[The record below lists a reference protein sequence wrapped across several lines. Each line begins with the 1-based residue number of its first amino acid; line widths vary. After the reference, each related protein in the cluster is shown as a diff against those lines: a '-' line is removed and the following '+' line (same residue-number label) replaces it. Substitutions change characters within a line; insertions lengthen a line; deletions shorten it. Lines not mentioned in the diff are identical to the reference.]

1 MGQIVG
7 LNAKCKRANLNALGS
22 IPTPANGEIILVS
35 SDNSMTADGQGDF
48 DCYIKGNG
56 TTAASLLPLQSINKS
71 KILKKIP
78 VTWEDNYYV
87 DSSNALVSST
97 GYRAAQNIP
106 VGDYDR
112 IYANVVVQ
120 SSPKIVLLNSEMG
133 IITTLSNVTLPT
145 IDIKN
150 KYPNTAYISFSNNYI
165 YSGDL
170 YGITLP
176 DEEVWNAL
184 SEYIAI
190 GDRQENYIRTISSKL
205 YIEPEFKKGAYI
217 RGTNNTLV
225 TDSYSQYSDY
235 IAIPTQATKV
245 LYSGKA
251 YGSVAGVVFFDKYKN
266 KISHWTSATNAEVQ
280 QYSVDIPS
288 TAFFCRVS
296 SSTSL
301 LKIDFDEKPS
311 FAIENFKLEKF
322 QKIDVSW
329 TNGAYINASNVVTSQ
344 SKCFYIHNY
353 DISAHA
359 GMRLVAYANP
369 SLSSARN
376 LILDENENILLS
388 TSSIL
393 DVNLS
398 DYPTAKYISLTN
410 NLGNY
415 SGEIFVETA
424 SDETVQNIVSD
435 YYAAFGENAE
445 YIKEIANNFYI
456 APKAEYHGA
465 YLNANNYP
473 ETYSSAV
480 YSVYYLLPP
489 KATKVY
495 YTGVSYGSARG
506 VLFFDKHK
514 TLISAIAVGTNST
527 PVSNVEVTIPS
538 GSVFYRISSMSAAC
552 NLTFDAP
559 TTPVGGNGGGTQD
572 LSNYLYGKK
581 YVAIGDSFTDTIGSE
596 TIEEGPLAG
605 MSKVYPYII
614 ANRNN
619 MQVLNQGASGT
630 VLNNYL
636 ADARYNAI
644 PEDVDYITIWY
655 GINDGN
661 YNIEVGT
668 ASDQPDS
675 VTSATSTTTC
685 GGFNYFFKWLLT
697 NRPYAKIGCIITDYS
712 TEARRHG
719 IIDCCKK
726 WGIAY
731 LDLMGNPNIP
741 MFPAGRDSNISVAS
755 EAITLR
761 ANAFNVN
768 GTTNIHPSNK
778 MHEWQSSIIE
788 NFMRS
793 L

>member
-1 MGQIVG
+1 
-7 LNAKCKRANLNALGS
+7 
-22 IPTPANGEIILVS
+22 
-35 SDNSMTADGQGDF
+35 
-48 DCYIKGNG
+48 
-56 TTAASLLPLQSINKS
+56 LPLKHIEKS
-71 KILKKIP
+71 KTLTKID
-78 VTWEDNYYV
+78 VEWEDNYFV
-87 DSSNALVSST
+87 NSSNALVSSA
-97 GYRAAQNIP
+97 GWRAAINIP
-106 VGDYDR
+106 VTGYDY
-112 IYANVVVQ
+112 IITNVAVTN
-120 SSPKIVLLNSEMG
+120 SPKIVILDSEMN
-133 IITTLSNVTLPT
+133 IITTLSNVTLPV

-150 KYPNTAYISFSNNYI
+150 KYPNTAYISLSNQYI
-165 YSGDL
+165 YSGCV
-170 YGITLP
+170 YGITFT
-176 DEEVWNAL
+176 DEGLQDAL

-190 GDRQENYIRTISSKL
+190 GDRQENYIRTLINEL
-205 YIEPEFKKGAYI
+205 FIEPAIKKGAFI
-217 RGTNNTLV
+217 MGSTNILRN
-225 TDSYSQYSDY
+225 DSYSQYSDY
-235 IAIPTQATKV
+235 IAIPVQASKV
-245 LYSGKA
+245 LYSGRA
-251 YGSVAGVVFFDKYKN
+251 YGNVAGVVFFDKYRN
-266 KISHWTSATNAEVQ
+266 KISHWTSSTNANVE
-280 QYSVDIPS
+280 QYPVDIPNG
-288 TAFFCRVS
+288 AFFCRVS

-301 LKIDFDEKPS
+301 LKIDFDAKPTI
-311 FAIENFKLEKF
+311 AIKDFKLEEW
-322 QKIDVSW
+322 QKIAVTW
-329 TNGAYINASNVVTSQ
+329 TEGAYINASNVVTSQ
-344 SKCFYIHNY
+344 NKCFYVHNY
-353 DISAHA
+353 DISAYA
-359 GMRLVAYANP
+359 GQHLIAYANP
-369 SLSSARN
+369 SLNAARS

-388 TSSIL
+388 TTGIL
-393 DVNLS
+393 DVELS

-410 NLGNY
+410 NFGIY
-415 SGEIFVETA
+415 SGEVFVETS
-424 SDETVQNIVSD
+424 SDKAIQDVVSE

-445 YIKEIANNFYI
+445 YIKEISNNFYI

-465 YLNANNYP
+465 FLDGNNYP
-473 ETYSSAV
+473 ITYSSAV
-480 YSVYYLLPP
+480 YSAYYLLPP

-495 YTGVSYGSARG
+495 YTGISYSAARG

-514 TLISAIAVGTNST
+514 TLISAIAVGTNPT
-527 PVSNVEVTIPS
+527 PVSNAEVAIPS
-538 GSVFYRISSMSAAC
+538 GAIYYRISSMSAAC

-559 TTPVGGNGGGTQD
+559 TTPVGGSGGNTQD

-581 YVAIGDSFTDTIGSE
+581 YVAIGDSFTDAIGDE
-596 TIEEGPLAG
+596 TIEDGPLAG

-636 ADARYNAI
+636 ANARYNDI

-661 YNIEVGT
+661 YDIEVGT

-697 NRPYAKIGCIITDYS
+697 NRPYAKVGCIITDYA

-741 MFPAGRDSNISVAS
+741 MFPAGRDSDIQVAS

-761 ANAFNVN
+761 ANAFNMN
-768 GTTNIHPSNK
+768 GTTNIHPNNK
-778 MHEWQSSIIE
+778 MHEWQSTIIE